1 MITMYRV
8 VRISDIDY
16 VLHRT
21 IQEMTRYKL
30 ERKRVTRR
38 YYFKVYIFENFLQ

>member
-8 VRISDIDY
+8 VRISDIGY
-16 VLHRT
+16 ILHST
-21 IQEMTRYKL
+21 IQEMMCYKL